1 MTETLSFNLKN
12 LILCVCVW
20 EGERERKGG
29 RKGMRV
35 ISEWLLWIGNFSPLK
50 QKKNKFL
57 MW

>member
-20 EGERERKGG
+20 EWERERKGG
-29 RKGMRV
+29 SKGMRV

-50 QKKNKFL
+50 QKKK
-57 MW
+57 